1 MFTKSELLGIT
12 GVPERL
18 FDYSICSGLIPHPE
32 RIVWLNPVSQA
43 ECFPNYVLNDLFRLS
58 YLEGCGISAL
68 WELKEFLLGGQG
80 LIRYEGDIK
89 KISGDIF
96 YGEVESNQKEVGDK
110 LRQKAEASFRSEKIV
125 SATFR
130 AENVSGRAF
139 LVLSRVVLRP
149 KKRLFQVEIKQ
160 STSKDD
166 QRRMTEAYKLI
177 MRRRLL

>member
-1 MFTKSELLGIT
+1 MFTKRELLRISK
-12 GVPERL
+12 VSEEL
-18 FDYSICSGLIPHPE
+18 FDYYLTSRLIPHPN
-32 RIVWLNPVSQA
+32 RIVWLNPVSRA
-43 ECFPNYVLNDLFRLS
+43 ECLPDYVLNDLLRLS
-58 YLEGCGISAL
+58 YLEGCGISAP
-68 WELKEFLLGGQG
+68 WELKGFLLGGLG

-96 YGEVESNQKEVGDK
+96 YGEVESNQEEVGEK
-110 LRQKAEASFRSEKIV
+110 LRQRAEASFRSEKIV

-130 AENVSGRAF
+130 AENVNGRAF

-149 KKRLFQVEIKQ
+149 KKPLFQVEIKQ

-177 MRRRLL
+177 MRRRLP